1 MYLQTHLPDSL
12 KNEITKV
19 IPKNKVLKIA
29 KKKSLS
35 FLKIYHLKVKVFVWN
50 LSPLHWFDDMKDI
63 KIELD
68 QFQCKK

>member
-1 MYLQTHLPDSL
+1 MYLQTHLPDSI

-19 IPKNKVLKIA
+19 IPKNKVLKIV

-35 FLKIYHLKVKVFVWN
+35 FLKIYYINVKVFIWN
-50 LSPLHWFDDMKDI
+50 LSPLHWFDDMKEI